1 MKKEQH
7 EFLEHL
13 AKFDRPVTRSE
24 MHKGATREE
33 DKVRM
38 ACKRAGL
45 VEYVGGVLNPGGG
58 RFSFGW
64 RITAAGRAALAARE
78 ADPSYRHPRQRGRTD
93 GALRNRDAPERA
105 DPPRGA
111 PVSPAPIPGRYEP
124 EGTDINAVAKTIEH
138 EPQTTALA
146 AITPMEMLDRAIT
159 SGASVETLEKLMS
172 LQERWEKNQARKAFD
187 DAMAEAKAEIPVI
200 SKNRTVDFTSS
211 KGRTHYRHEDL
222 AEVAR
227 TVNPILSKHG
237 LSYRFKTQSAPNE
250 PIVVTCIVS
259 HRLGYFEEN
268 TLTAGRDDSGNKNH
282 IQQIG
287 STLTYLQRM
296 TLKAALGLA
305 AAEDDDGKKSEDT
318 SGPISDE
325 QVKTVRAL
333 IEATETDIAKFCE
346 YLKVEAVP
354 DIPSREYQRAI
365 AMLEKKR
372 DRK

>member
-1 MKKEQH
+1 M
-7 EFLEHL
+7 
-13 AKFDRPVTRSE
+13 
-24 MHKGATREE
+24 
-33 DKVRM
+33 
-38 ACKRAGL
+38 
-45 VEYVGGVLNPGGG
+45 
-58 RFSFGW
+58 
-64 RITAAGRAALAARE
+64 
-78 ADPSYRHPRQRGRTD
+78 
-93 GALRNRDAPERA
+93 
-105 DPPRGA
+105 
-111 PVSPAPIPGRYEP
+111 
-124 EGTDINAVAKTIEH
+124 NAVAKTIEH

-187 DAMAEAKAEIPVI
+187 DAMAAAKAEIPVI

-305 AAEDDDGKKSEDT
+305 AAEDDDGHKSEAGT
-318 SGPISDE
+318 AKISDD
-325 QVKTVRAL
+325 QRSKVMAK
-333 IEATETDIAKFCE
+333 IETAEADIVKFCE
-346 YLKVEAVP
+346 YMGVEAVA
-354 DIPSREYQRAI
+354 DILVADLPRAFAVLDKKI
-365 AMLEKKR
+365 EKKGQANG
-372 DRK
+372 